1 MRVRYPYIYDVFS
14 LLLYFAAF
22 IFVDILS
29 KPRSIALLGYIIT
42 QYLVLFNRFW
52 HNQLT
57 LIFLFFSFTYI
68 AYIQLYYYFEIP
80 YHYLLETQSLINT
93 NTVLILHTIF
103 TTLIFLGQSEGF
115 QNFRNIQSRKSP
127 PIFFTNILILL
138 IMLPISVVL
147 SPPELGQNYSGE
159 VQSSVWIEYCIVFM
173 LVAGLYAF
181 TPLEKKILFAVLMVY
196 LLLPIL
202 YDRRLQFIMY
212 VLVIFALYLN
222 GRFSNRF
229 IFLGLVGCF
238 VLIRW
243 YASVRMGSG
252 LSVLASIG
260 SVDDKGV
267 MGNNQGGV
275 FVASTVYIQLIKDG
289 VFDAVFAVKSL
300 FGVLLSFM
308 LPASL
313 NFTETYINLSALN
326 YRALPGNGGF
336 PGVYFYLWGG
346 IFGCLLGG
354 LLFRHLLFGTGGRLA
369 IATSLLLF
377 VTFPKWHS
385 YSLLITVKL
394 GVWLMIF
401 MALFDSL
408 YRLSQR
414 GSRDAE

>member
-1 MRVRYPYIYDVFS
+1 MRVRYLYDVFS
-14 LLLYFAAF
+14 LLFYCVAF
-22 IFVDILS
+22 LFVDILS
-29 KPRSIALLGYIIT
+29 KPLSIALLVYIIT
-42 QYLVLFNRFW
+42 QYFVLFNRFW

-57 LIFLFFSFTYI
+57 LIYLFFSFTYI

-93 NTVLILHTIF
+93 NTVLILHIIF
-103 TTLIFLGQSEGF
+103 TTVIFLGHSEGF
-115 QNFRNIQSRKSP
+115 PNFRNIQLRRSSP
-127 PIFFTNILILL
+127 VFFANILILL
-138 IMLPISVVL
+138 IMLPISIVL
-147 SPPELGQNYSGE
+147 SPPDLGQNYTGE
-159 VQSSVWIEYCIVFM
+159 IQSSVWIEYCIVFM
-173 LVAGLYAF
+173 LVAGLYAY
-181 TPLEKKILFAVLMVY
+181 TSLEKKTLFIVLLVY

-212 VLVIFALYLN
+212 TLVIFVLYFN

-229 IFLGLVGCF
+229 IFLGLAGSF

-252 LSVLASIG
+252 LSVVESIV
-260 SVDDKGV
+260 SLDDNGV

-275 FVASTVYIQLIKDG
+275 FVASTVYIELIKDG
-289 VFDAVFAVKSL
+289 VFDAVFSIKSL
-300 FGVLLSFM
+300 IGSLLSFI

-326 YRALPGNGGF
+326 HRAIPGNGGF

-346 IFGCLLGG
+346 IFGCLFGG
-354 LLFRHLLFGTGGRLA
+354 LLFRRLLFGTGGRLVV
-369 IATSLLLF
+369 ATSLLLF

-394 GVWLMIF
+394 GVWLIIF
-401 MALFDSL
+401 MTLFDGI
-408 YRLSQR
+408 YRLIHR
-414 GSRDAE
+414 GSRDPE